1 MTKRNQ
7 LIYALKDGVAT
18 SIENVESGLKCGCI
32 CPSCGE
38 PLVAKKGSKRMHHFS
53 HYSGHNCEYGY
64 ETSLHLA
71 AKEILSTANRIMLP
85 AVYIQFPNSPKAP
98 ELYCESKEISIERVE
113 LEKRFQDVIPDVV
126 IYAGGKQLFLE
137 VYVTHTID
145 DIKLKKL
152 KQADISTIEID
163 LSKKEHSISLE
174 ELRSILLDNSEEKK
188 WVYNSIANKYLGYF
202 YAAADQRDVI
212 SRSFAFHVDN
222 CPIKARTWH
231 GKPYA
236 NFIDDCNGCKYCIS
250 YQFEGGMLCSG
261 RRRVATVADLRTP
274 ENERIDKSNKEIT
287 ESKNRA
293 FAKGYCPNCGGKL
306 VERAGPF
313 GTFWGCINY
322 PHCRFKAAP
331 DPQTGEIKFSS

>member
-38 PLVAKKGSKRMHHFS
+38 PLVAKKGLKRMHHFS

-71 AKEILSTANRIMLP
+71 AKEILSTANRIVLP
-85 AVYIQFPNSPKAP
+85 AVYIHFPNSPKAS
-98 ELYCESKEISIERVE
+98 ELYCEAKEIQIERVE
-113 LEKRFQDVIPDVV
+113 LEQRFQDVIPDVV

-137 VYVTHTID
+137 VYVTHAID

-152 KQADISTIEID
+152 KQANISTIEID

-174 ELRSILLDNSEEKK
+174 ELRSILLDNSDEKK
-188 WVYNSIANKYLGYF
+188 WIYNSIANKYLGYF

-212 SRSFAFHVDN
+212 PRGVTLHVDN
-222 CPIKARTWH
+222 CPIKARIWH

-236 NFIDDCNGCKYCIS
+236 NFIDDCHNCKYCIS
-250 YQFEGGMLCSG
+250 YQAEGGMLCSG
-261 RRRVATVADLRTP
+261 RMRIATVGDLRTP
-274 ENERIDKSNKEIT
+274 ENERIDKHNKEIV
-287 ESKNRA
+287 ESKHRA

-313 GTFWGCINY
+313 GTFWGCSNY
-322 PHCRFKAAP
+322 PHCRFKAVP
-331 DPQTGEIKFSS
+331 DPQTGEIRFSS

>member
-1 MTKRNQ
+1 MIKRNQ

-18 SIENVESGLKCGCI
+18 SIEDVESGLKCGCI

-38 PLVAKKGSKRMHHFS
+38 PLVAKKGTKRMHHFS
-53 HYSGHNCEYGY
+53 HYSGHDCEYGY

-85 AVYIQFPNSPKAP
+85 AVYIQFPNSPKAQ
-98 ELYCESKEISIERVE
+98 ELYCEAKEISIERVE

-137 VYVTHTID
+137 VFVTHAID
-145 DIKLKKL
+145 DIKLRKL

-188 WVYNSIANKYLGYF
+188 WMYNSIANKYLGYF
-202 YAAADQRDVI
+202 YSAADQRDIV
-212 SRSFAFHVDN
+212 SRSFALHVDN

-236 NFIDDCNGCKYCIS
+236 NFIDDCHSCKYCIS

-261 RRRVATVADLRTP
+261 RRRIATVADLHTP
-274 ENERIDKSNKEIT
+274 ENERIDRSNKEIT
-287 ESKNRA
+287 ESKNRS
-293 FAKGYCPNCGGKL
+293 FEKGYCPNCGGKI

-313 GTFWGCINY
+313 GAFWGCSNY

-331 DPQTGEIKFSS
+331 DPQTGEINFSS

>member
-7 LIYALKDGVAT
+7 LIYALKNRVAM

-38 PLVAKKGSKRMHHFS
+38 PLVAKKGTKRMHHFS

-113 LEKRFQDVIPDVV
+113 LEKCFQDVIPDVV
-126 IYAGGKQLFLE
+126 I
-137 VYVTHTID
+137 
-145 DIKLKKL
+145 
-152 KQADISTIEID
+152 
-163 LSKKEHSISLE
+163 
-174 ELRSILLDNSEEKK
+174 
-188 WVYNSIANKYLGYF
+188 YLGYF

-212 SRSFAFHVDN
+212 SRSFSFHVDH

-287 ESKNRA
+287 ESKNSA
-293 FAKGYCPNCGGKL
+293 FTKGCCPNRGGKL

-313 GTFWGCINY
+313 GTF
-322 PHCRFKAAP
+322 
-331 DPQTGEIKFSS
+331 

>member
-38 PLVAKKGSKRMHHFS
+38 PLVAKKGTKRMHHFS

-137 VYVTHTID
+137 VYVTHAID

-152 KQADISTIEID
+152 KQTDISTIEID

-188 WVYNSIANKYLGYF
+188 
-202 YAAADQRDVI
+202 
-212 SRSFAFHVDN
+212 
-222 CPIKARTWH
+222 
-231 GKPYA
+231 
-236 NFIDDCNGCKYCIS
+236 
-250 YQFEGGMLCSG
+250 
-261 RRRVATVADLRTP
+261 
-274 ENERIDKSNKEIT
+274 
-287 ESKNRA
+287 
-293 FAKGYCPNCGGKL
+293 
-306 VERAGPF
+306 
-313 GTFWGCINY
+313 
-322 PHCRFKAAP
+322 
-331 DPQTGEIKFSS
+331 